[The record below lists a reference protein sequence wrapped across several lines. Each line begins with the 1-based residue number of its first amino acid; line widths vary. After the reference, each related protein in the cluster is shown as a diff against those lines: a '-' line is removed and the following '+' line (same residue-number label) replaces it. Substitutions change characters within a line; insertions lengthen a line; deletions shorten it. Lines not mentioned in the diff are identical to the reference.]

1 MTHELRTAYR
11 ARMWLAPT
19 PTLSPEQRADLERTI
34 APFTSLQDVVRWSF
48 SQTPPR
54 DVTSVVVQDEYSH
67 DVVVPWGP
75 RYLAFDTT

>member
-1 MTHELRTAYR
+1 
-11 ARMWLAPT
+11 MWLAPT
-19 PTLSPEQRADLERTI
+19 PNLPAEARAELEHTI
-34 APFTSLQDVVRWSF
+34 ARFTSLQDVVRWSF
-48 SQTPPR
+48 SQVPPR